1 VRYAKDNRLLPEGFD
16 KKTADEDIAVRGS
29 AAEDANFNDD
39 GDSISY
45 SVSIDKS
52 RGPYSVKV
60 MLRYQPIAYRWAKN
74 LAAYEAM
81 ETERF
86 VRYYDQM
93 AQESAVILAQDQKNV
108 E

>member
-1 VRYAKDNRLLPEGFD
+1 
-16 KKTADEDIAVRGS
+16 
-29 AAEDANFNDD
+29 
-39 GDSISY
+39 
-45 SVSIDKS
+45 
-52 RGPYSVKV
+52 VKV

-93 AQESAVILAQDQKNV
+93 AQESAVILAQDQKIV